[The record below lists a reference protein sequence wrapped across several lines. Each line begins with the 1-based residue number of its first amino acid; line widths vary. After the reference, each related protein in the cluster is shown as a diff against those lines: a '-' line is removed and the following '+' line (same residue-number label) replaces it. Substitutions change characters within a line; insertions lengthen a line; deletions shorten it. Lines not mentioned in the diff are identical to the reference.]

1 MEGTQSLQFW
11 SIFGPIYPR
20 ETKNIGKSQNF
31 RRNYILRT
39 IRLCKSQFPD
49 KSHNC
54 YHKKTPILSAQNVL
68 FKVRNR
74 PIIKDQDVRR
84 PVITTFSESP
94 NPGLTADARIFFFTA
109 GLELFHF

>member
-11 SIFGPIYPR
+11 SIFGLIYPR

-39 IRLCKSQFPD
+39 IRLRKSQFPD

-84 PVITTFSESP
+84 PVIITFSESP
-94 NPGLTADARIFFFTA
+94 NPGLTADARIFFYSWP
-109 GLELFHF
+109 